1 MPEVESAESAFY
13 ADRAGQV
20 TELGPRSLALL
31 RRMVM
36 LLEILTDYQTPD
48 PGPTFETEA
57 QQFGSPTN
65 LGA

>member
-1 MPEVESAESAFY
+1 MPEPAYDAFL

-31 RRMVM
+31 RRMVALMELM
-36 LLEILTDYQTPD
+36 LDERMPD

-57 QQFGSPTN
+57 QQFGAP
-65 LGA
+65 